1 MVAELHILEQIRIPL
16 LDWSRPLMDPLSLA
30 QTASLPEARG
40 GSAGIVLVHCIGM
53 FCDNIEKFF
62 GVIADR
68 ACLCRQRSVKRCRL
82 LS

>member
-40 GSAGIVLVHCIGM
+40 GSAGIVLVL
-53 FCDNIEKFF
+53 
-62 GVIADR
+62 AS
-68 ACLCRQRSVKRCRL
+68 ACFAITSRSF
-82 LS
+82 SA